1 MELAWFPCVI
11 PHLRQCKW
19 YIFLILGTIRF
30 FVKMHSEWYFKVY
43 KTVSTL
49 SNNLNFKKTS
59 TSRFTKENY
68 FSPKI
73 IFTKLVHIIIHVLF
87 PFDTKHYK
95 NYSSYTNMC
104 RSFWYFHHFYIL
116 IQQKDYTKLYK
127 IMQDYIILLGSS
139 MLLN

>member
-1 MELAWFPCVI
+1 MELAWFSCVI
-11 PHLRQCKW
+11 PHLRQCKR

-49 SNNLNFKKTS
+49 SNNFL
-59 TSRFTKENY
+59 RFTKENY

-87 PFDTKHYK
+87 PFDNKHYK